1 MDNSAAVAQ
10 KVKDAKQAAAV
21 QLVQLQQ
28 KYGKEGAA
36 AMQQIMQMTPLKYKW
51 VHKVR
56 LQDHHPPCLT
66 FPGHMLHPLSSHT
79 KAHDGKALCLTVLG
93 RELKVAHEPSCTQ
106 ERVPCIMYCITVA
119 PSLPCV
125 CCSCMSCA

>member
-1 MDNSAAVAQ
+1 MDSSAAVAQ

-56 LQDHHPPCLT
+56 FQGNDLPCLT
-66 FPGHMLHPLSSHT
+66 FPKRMLLPLSSHT
-79 KAHDGKALCLTVLG
+79 TAHDGKALCLTAQG
-93 RELKVAHEPSCTQ
+93 DGDWHQ
-106 ERVPCIMYCITVA
+106 
-119 PSLPCV
+119 
-125 CCSCMSCA
+125 